1 MKRTER
7 ASESLER
14 TRDEYQNEL
23 AKIRKNMAKLKKIDD
38 RERESTQKL
47 IDEYNIKIEMIN
59 VSIYER
65 GRDTRGPI
73 VENQDAIQKYSK
85 RVKKYF
91 DDYMQKYYPNASE
104 ETARTLYLEMQD
116 EVTQDY
122 NKNWRNI
129 GLANKERE

>member
-7 ASESLER
+7 ASTTLEK
-14 TRDEYQNEL
+14 TRDEYQNEV
-23 AKIRKNMAKLKKIDD
+23 AKLRKNLAKLKKMDD

-73 VENQDAIQKYSK
+73 VESQDGIQKYGK

-91 DDYMQKYYPNASE
+91 EDYMQKYYPTATE
-104 ETARTLYLEMQD
+104 ETARTLYLEMRD
-116 EVTQDY
+116 EVEQDY
-122 NKNWRNI
+122 ARNWRSLGPVNVD
-129 GLANKERE
+129 R